1 MMTAL
6 PKRRLGRGLAAL
18 IGDDEAAAPVS
29 PDTPGFKQLAIDL
42 ISANP
47 KNPRRSFPEA
57 DIESLAQSLRE
68 KGLIQPLL
76 VRPLHNGTFQIV
88 AGERRWRAAQRAGLH
103 DVPAIVRELDDK
115 DTLELAIVENVQRS
129 DLTPLEE
136 AQAYRML
143 MDEFSYTQQQLAESI
158 GKSRSHIANTLRLM
172 SLPDSVKEHI
182 EQGTLSA
189 GHARALV
196 ATENPQELA
205 QKIISLGLSVR
216 QTEDLS
222 RNDSLKPKKKKK
234 DKDADTRAL
243 EKSLSQVLGLKVAIH
258 HGASGGS
265 ISVNYKTLEQLEM
278 VARLLSKAR

>member
-1 MMTAL
+1 MTAL

-29 PDTPGFKQLAIDL
+29 PDTPGFRQLAIDL

-57 DIESLAQSLRE
+57 DIEALAQSLRD

-76 VRPLHNGTFQIV
+76 VRPLKNGMFQIV

-103 DVPAIVRELDDK
+103 EIPAIVRDLDDK

-129 DLTPLEE
+129 DLSPLEE

-143 MDEFSYTQQQLAESI
+143 MDEFAYTQQQLAESI

-182 EQGTLSA
+182 EKGMLSA

-216 QTEDLS
+216 QAEDLS
-222 RNDSLKPKKKKK
+222 RNDSLKPRKKKK

-243 EKSLSQVLGLKVAIH
+243 EKSLSQALGLSVSVH
-258 HGASGGS
+258 HGNSGGS
-265 ISVNYKTLEQLEM
+265 VTVSYKTLEQLEM
-278 VARLLSKAR
+278 VARLLSKVR

>member
-18 IGDDEAAAPVS
+18 IGDDETAAPVS
-29 PDTPGFKQLAIDL
+29 TDTPGFKQLAIDL

-76 VRPLHNGTFQIV
+76 VRPLLNGTYQIV

-143 MDEFSYTQQQLAESI
+143 MDEFGYTQQQLAESI

-205 QKIISLGLSVR
+205 QRIISLGLSVR
-216 QTEDLS
+216 QAEDLS
-222 RNDSLKPKKKKK
+222 RNDSLKPQKKKK

-243 EKSLSQVLGLKVAIH
+243 ERSLSQVLGLKVGIH

>member
-18 IGDDEAAAPVS
+18 IGDDQDTTPIAA
-29 PDTPGFKQLAIDL
+29 DTPGLKQLPIDL

-47 KNPRRSFPEA
+47 KNPRRNFPDA
-57 DIESLAQSLRE
+57 DIDSLAQSLKDR
-68 KGLIQPLL
+68 GFIQPLL
-76 VRPLHNGTFQIV
+76 VRPRKDGTFQIV

-143 MDEFSYTQQQLAESI
+143 MDEFQYTQQQLAESI
-158 GKSRSHIANTLRLM
+158 GKSRSHVANMLRLM
-172 SLPDSVKEHI
+172 NLPDSVKEHI
-182 EQGTLSA
+182 EKGTLSA

-205 QKIISLGLSVR
+205 QRIISLGLSVR
-216 QTEDLS
+216 QAEDLS
-222 RNDSLKPKKKKK
+222 RQDALKPKKRKRE
-234 DKDADTRAL
+234 KDADTRSL
-243 EKSLSQVLGLKVAIH
+243 EKSLSQALGLTVSIQHRAP
-258 HGASGGS
+258 GGNIS
-265 ISVNYKTLEQLEM
+265 IGYKTLEQLEM
-278 VARLLSKAR
+278 VARLLGRKN

>member
-1 MMTAL
+1 MTAL

-18 IGDDEAAAPVS
+18 IGDDQDITPISA
-29 PDTPGFKQLAIDL
+29 DTPGLKQVPIDL

-47 KNPRRSFPEA
+47 KNPRRNFPEA
-57 DIESLAQSLRE
+57 DIESLAKSLKD

-76 VRPLHNGTFQIV
+76 VRPLKDGSFQIV

-103 DVPAIVRELDDK
+103 EVPAIVRELDDK

-143 MDEFSYTQQQLAESI
+143 MDEFKYTQQQLAESI

-182 EQGTLSA
+182 EKGILSA

-205 QKIISLGLSVR
+205 QRIISLGLSVR
-216 QTEDLS
+216 QAEDLS
-222 RNDSLKPKKKKK
+222 RQDALKPKKRKRE
-234 DKDADTRAL
+234 KDADTR
-243 EKSLSQVLGLKVAIH
+243 
-258 HGASGGS
+258 
-265 ISVNYKTLEQLEM
+265 
-278 VARLLSKAR
+278 